1 MATPADA
8 PSSSAEEN
16 PQTPAPWV
24 QPPTVDD
31 REDAK
36 IEGVT
41 ESSPT
46 SVFVNSEPIREEQ
59 VQNAVKFLSHPK
71 VMGSPVM
78 YRRSFLERKGL
89 TKEEIDEAFRRVPD
103 PTPNVATT
111 EPVVSNRDGQA
122 KSSSN
127 VRPETATQV
136 LQPNPVVPVGR
147 SKMGI
152 VSRFHWSHALLAL
165 GFLAASGAGT
175 VVIFKNA
182 IVPRFKSWIRKVA
195 SEENEGLPRKNNG
208 KPSIAEEAAA
218 AAKAAADAAADVARA
233 SRQMLMTKSEEKRCL
248 EELIAMLTT
257 QVHEMKSMRNSI
269 KRLEDGQNISGRIA
283 AAQQDDRRVF
293 QNSPLANPPLVPK
306 SKSWEVGQPQV
317 NSTNILQT
325 RGKQSNADEAS
336 SWWQRKNV
344 RITDG
349 NHNNERPVQRS
360 WVPPRPPAV
369 AMPEAAAAIRHR
381 NKPSNDEKE
390 GKMIGDQLR
399 KSTPSPDVTDEL
411 QRITKISES
420 GGPEEVNGET

>member
-1 MATPADA
+1 
-8 PSSSAEEN
+8 
-16 PQTPAPWV
+16 
-24 QPPTVDD
+24 
-31 REDAK
+31 
-36 IEGVT
+36 
-41 ESSPT
+41 
-46 SVFVNSEPIREEQ
+46 
-59 VQNAVKFLSHPK
+59 
-71 VMGSPVM
+71 M
-78 YRRSFLERKGL
+78 YRRSFLEKKGL
-89 TKEEIDEAFRRVPD
+89 TKEEIDEAFRRFPD
-103 PTPNVATT
+103 PTPNVTTT
-111 EPVVSNRDGQA
+111 EPVVSSRDGQA

-127 VRPETATQV
+127 IRPETATQV
-136 LQPNPVVPVGR
+136 LQSNLVVPVGR

-152 VSRFHWSHALLAL
+152 VSRFHWSHAFLAL

-182 IVPRFKSWIRKVA
+182 IVPRFKSWIRKVV
-195 SEENEGLPRKNNG
+195 SEENEGSSRKNNG

-218 AAKAAADAAADVARA
+218 AAKAAADAAADVART
-233 SRQMLMTKSEEKRCL
+233 SQQMLMTKSEEKRCL

-269 KRLEDGQNISGRIA
+269 KRLEDGQSRSGRIA

-293 QNSPLANPPLVPK
+293 QNSPWANLPLVPK

-325 RGKQSNADEAS
+325 RGKQSNAEEAS

-349 NHNNERPVQRS
+349 NRNNEWPVQRS
-360 WVPPRPPAV
+360 WVPPRPPPV

-381 NKPSNDEKE
+381 NKPSNDENE
-390 GKMIGDQLR
+390 GKIIGDQLR
-399 KSTPSPDVTDEL
+399 KSTPPNVTDEL
-411 QRITKISES
+411 QMITKISES

>member
-16 PQTPAPWV
+16 PRTPAPWV

-31 REDAK
+31 REDVK

-71 VMGSPVM
+71 VTGSPVM
-78 YRRSFLERKGL
+78 YRRSFLEKKGL
-89 TKEEIDEAFRRVPD
+89 TKEEIDEAFRRFPD
-103 PTPNVATT
+103 PTPNVTTT
-111 EPVVSNRDGQA
+111 EPVVSSRDGQA

-127 VRPETATQV
+127 IRPETATQV
-136 LQPNPVVPVGR
+136 LQSNLVVPVGR

-152 VSRFHWSHALLAL
+152 VSRFHWSHAFLAL

-182 IVPRFKSWIRKVA
+182 IVPRFKSWIRKVV
-195 SEENEGLPRKNNG
+195 SEENEGSSRKNNG

-218 AAKAAADAAADVARA
+218 AAKAAADAAADVART
-233 SRQMLMTKSEEKRCL
+233 SQQMLMTKSEEKRCL

-269 KRLEDGQNISGRIA
+269 KRLEDGQSRSGRIA

-293 QNSPLANPPLVPK
+293 QNSPWANLPLVPK

-325 RGKQSNADEAS
+325 RGKQSNAEEAS

-349 NHNNERPVQRS
+349 NRNNEWPVQRS
-360 WVPPRPPAV
+360 WVPPRPPPV

-381 NKPSNDEKE
+381 NKPSNDENE
-390 GKMIGDQLR
+390 GKIIGDQLR
-399 KSTPSPDVTDEL
+399 KSTPPNVTDEL
-411 QRITKISES
+411 QMITKISES